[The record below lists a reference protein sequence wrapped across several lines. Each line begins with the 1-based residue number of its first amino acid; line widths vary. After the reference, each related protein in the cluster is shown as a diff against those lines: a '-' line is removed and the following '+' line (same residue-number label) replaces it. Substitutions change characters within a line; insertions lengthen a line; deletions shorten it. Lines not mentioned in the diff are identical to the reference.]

1 MPAKDDF
8 YIANGMSPPSRM
20 RKPKEPNAKQF
31 FIVKAKPKAKG
42 ASCCSSCKIKK
53 MSYGK

>member
-8 YIANGMSPPSRM
+8 YIANGMKPPSAM

-31 FIVKAKPKAKG
+31 FIVKAKPKPKPKAK
-42 ASCCSSCKIKK
+42 AKIANKFYDK
-53 MSYGK
+53 V